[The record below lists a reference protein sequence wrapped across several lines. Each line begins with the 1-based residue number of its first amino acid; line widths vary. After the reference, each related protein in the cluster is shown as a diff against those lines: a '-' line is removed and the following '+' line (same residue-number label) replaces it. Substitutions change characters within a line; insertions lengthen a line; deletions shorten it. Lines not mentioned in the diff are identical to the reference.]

1 MNSEHRKLRQEQ
13 QHEQQQ
19 DFLEQTAQQ
28 GQQFASVED
37 LLRFDNDQNPVPP
50 EVAERLNSSISA
62 EPKPARPWYKSLF
75 G

>member
-1 MNSEHRKLRQEQ
+1 MNSENRKLRQEQ
-13 QHEQQQ
+13 RHEQQQ
-19 DFLEQTAQQ
+19 DFVEQTAQQ

-37 LLRFDNDQNPVPP
+37 LLRYDNEQNPVPS
-50 EVAERLNSSISA
+50 EVAERLNRSIGA